1 MAIMGRE
8 AAYSGQIIKWD
19 DAIAS
24 ELKLGPDKPDWG
36 PAPGVEVRMP
46 GKYKFI
52 EA

>member
-19 DAIAS
+19 DALAS

-36 PAPGVEVRMP
+36 LAPDVEVRMP